1 MKENPPRI
9 HEIDILRGLAVTAMI
24 YYHLIYDLVFFYGKP
39 FDLNHLSLRLAAL
52 AAPAFFVLAGI
63 STHFSKNIL
72 RRALRIGG
80 AALMVTIFT
89 YLQNPDYF
97 VLFGTLHFLSVT
109 MFLSYFFIHLSNGIL
124 LLMAFISWGA
134 GAFFSSVSTNITWL
148 FPIGI
153 TYPGF
158 RSSDYYPIFPYVAY
172 TLIGIFLGRWL
183 YVSKK
188 SLFPQ
193 LHFPLLQWIGRNSLL
208 LYLLHQPILLALLWI
223 IHRYTSLI

>member
-9 HEIDILRGLAVTAMI
+9 HEIDILRGLAVMAMI
-24 YYHLIYDLVFFYGKP
+24 YYHFIYDLVFFYGKP

-52 AAPAFFVLAGI
+52 AAPVFFVLAGI

-72 RRALRIGG
+72 KRAAKVGI
-80 AALMVTIFT
+80 AALMVTVFT

-97 VLFGTLHFLSVT
+97 VLFGTLHFLATT
-109 MFLSYFFIHLSNGIL
+109 MFLSYFFVHLSNGIL
-124 LLMAFISWGA
+124 LLMTFISWGA

-148 FPIGI
+148 FPIGM

-158 RSSDYYPIFPYVAY
+158 RSSDYFPIFPFVAY
-172 TLIGIFLGRWL
+172 TLIGILLGKWL
-183 YVSKK
+183 YADKK
-188 SLFPQ
+188 SMYPQ
-193 LHFPLLQWIGRNSLL
+193 LQIPILQWIGRNSLI
-208 LYLLHQPILLALLWI
+208 LYLLHQPIFLTLLWI